1 MATNKYAEGSKEV
14 TLTVKAL
21 SNDGKN
27 DKTQRIIA
35 GVENTKVI
43 SLKAEALGAK
53 KVKLTWKKS
62 NSGYAVDY
70 FQIWR
75 SQKKSSGYKKIFN
88 GSSGAVRYYINT
100 KQLQP
105 NTTYWYKVRGVRN
118 VDGKLVYT
126 DFTKVQVKTLK

>member
-1 MATNKYAEGSKEV
+1 M
-14 TLTVKAL
+14 TVNAL
-21 SNDGKN
+21 SNDEKN
-27 DKTQRIIA
+27 DKTQRIIT
-35 GVENTKVI
+35 GVENTKVV

-75 SQKKSSGYKKIFN
+75 SQKKSSGYQKIFN
-88 GSSGAVRYYINT
+88 GSSGTAKYYINT

-105 NTTYWYKVRGVRN
+105 NTTYWYKVRGVRK

>member
-1 MATNKYAEGSKEV
+1 MATSQYSEGSKEV
-14 TLTVKAL
+14 TLTVNAL
-21 SNDGKN
+21 SNDEKD
-27 DKTQRIIA
+27 DKTQRIIT
-35 GVENTKVI
+35 GVENTKVV

-62 NSGYAVDY
+62 DSGYAVDY

-75 SQKKSSGYKKIFN
+75 SQKKSSGYRKIFN
-88 GSSGAVRYYINT
+88 GSSGTAKYYINT

-105 NTTYWYKVRGVRN
+105 NTTYWYKVRGVRK